1 MTLKNVST
9 DLKKI
14 VVILFSG
21 FLLYCGAM
29 IVIRLSITQ
38 MAYQFEEL
46 KNYERSLKEEQLRLR
61 AGVSKK
67 ISPALSELRS
77 WKEKGFAE
85 PAHNQ
90 VVVIP

>member
-1 MTLKNVST
+1 MTLKNVSS
-9 DLKKI
+9 DLKKTI
-14 VVILFSG
+14 VILFSG

-29 IVIRLSITQ
+29 IIVRLSITQ

-61 AGVSKK
+61 AVVSKK
-67 ISPALSELRS
+67 MAPAVSELKS

-85 PAHNQ
+85 PNHHQ

>member
-1 MTLKNVST
+1 MTAKNLKG
-9 DLKKI
+9 I
-14 VVILFSG
+14 VLILFSG

-29 IVIRLSITQ
+29 IVVRLSITQ

-61 AGVSKK
+61 ASVSRKL
-67 ISPALSELRS
+67 SPQA
-77 WKEKGFAE
+77 WKLKGFTE
-85 PAHNQ
+85 PAPHQ